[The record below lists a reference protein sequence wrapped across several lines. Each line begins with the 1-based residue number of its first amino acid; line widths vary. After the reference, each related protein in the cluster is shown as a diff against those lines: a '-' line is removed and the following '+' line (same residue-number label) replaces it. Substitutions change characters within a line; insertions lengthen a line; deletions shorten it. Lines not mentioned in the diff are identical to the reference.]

1 MNLETIREELH
12 QTIDRVIDAHLGR
25 GVTSPSVA
33 TDEQDPLSVTTG
45 DMTTEWT
52 YRWPGSDTE
61 KFHRTRW
68 YEVAGERGRHRV
80 RVAWAR
86 RAAWGRDDR
95 LRAIVFYQQGRVDSA
110 TYYPW
115 TEFVETD
122 DGRYAAIIPKPGQPR
137 AQLRDGDPIPDRF
150 QHRTIERTDAL
161 FDSIA
166 EGRSMRFVIDESDEI
181 EMVRHGYWVAT
192 LRNRF

>member
-1 MNLETIREELH
+1 MDLEAIRAELH
-12 QTIDRVIDAHLGR
+12 RAVDEIIDAHAGR
-25 GVTSPSVA
+25 GDGERRHAPAADSV
-33 TDEQDPLSVTTG
+33 SVTAQEKTG
-45 DMTTEWT
+45 EWT
-52 YRWPGSDTE
+52 YRWPGSGVED
-61 KFHRTRW
+61 FHRTRW
-68 YEVAGERGRHRV
+68 YEAAGEQGKHRV

-95 LRAIVFYQQGRVDSA
+95 LRAIVFHQQGGADSN

-122 DGRYAAIIPKPGQPR
+122 DGRYAAIIPKPGRPR
-137 AQLRDGDPIPDRF
+137 AQLRDGDLLPDRF
-150 QHRTIERTDAL
+150 TDRVVERSDAL

-166 EGRSMRFVIDESDEI
+166 EGSSLRFVVEEADEA

>member
-1 MNLETIREELH
+1 MDLEAMRAELH
-12 QTIDRVIDAHLGR
+12 KAVDRIVDAHAGHGDGAR
-25 GVTSPSVA
+25 RHAPAIDPVSVA
-33 TDEQDPLSVTTG
+33 AQGETG
-45 DMTTEWT
+45 EWT
-52 YRWPGSDTE
+52 YRWPGSGVE
-61 KFHRTRW
+61 SFHRTRW
-68 YEVAGERGRHRV
+68 YEALGEQGKQRV

-95 LRAIVFYQQGRVDSA
+95 LRAIVFHQQGGVDST

-122 DGRYAAIIPKPGQPR
+122 DGRYAAIIPKPGRPR
-137 AQLRDGDPIPDRF
+137 AQLRDGDSLPDRF
-150 QHRTIERTDAL
+150 GDRVVERSDAL
-161 FDSIA
+161 FDSIT
-166 EGRSMRFVIDESDEI
+166 EGSSLRFVVGEADEA

>member
-1 MNLETIREELH
+1 MDLEAIRAELH
-12 QTIDRVIDAHLGR
+12 RAVDQIIDAHAGDGGR
-25 GVTSPSVA
+25 RHALPVDSVSVA
-33 TDEQDPLSVTTG
+33 AREETKD
-45 DMTTEWT
+45 WT
-52 YRWPGSDTE
+52 YRWPGSGVE
-61 KFHRTRW
+61 SFHRTRW
-68 YEVAGERGRHRV
+68 YEAAGEQGKQRV

-95 LRAIVFYQQGRVDSA
+95 LRAIVFHQQGGVDSA

-122 DGRYAAIIPKPGQPR
+122 DGRYAAIIPKPGRPR
-137 AQLRDGDPIPDRF
+137 AQLRDGDPLPDRF
-150 QHRTIERTDAL
+150 DARVVERSDAL

-166 EGRSMRFVIDESDEI
+166 EGSSLRYVVDEADEA

>member
-1 MNLETIREELH
+1 MDLETLREELH
-12 QTIDRVIDAHLGR
+12 QTIDRIIDAHTSCGD
-25 GVTSPSVA
+25 TSPSITA
-33 TDEQDPLSVTTG
+33 EERDTLSVAAG
-45 DMTTEWT
+45 DATNEWT
-52 YRWPGSDTE
+52 YRWPGSGTE
-61 KFHRTRW
+61 DFHETRW
-68 YEVAGERGRHRV
+68 YELAGERGRHRV

-95 LRAIVFYQQGRVDSA
+95 LRAIVFHQQGRADST

-122 DGRYAAIIPKPGQPR
+122 DGRYAAIIPKPGHPR

-150 QHRTIERTDAL
+150 QHRTVERTDAL
-161 FDSIA
+161 FGSIA
-166 EGRSMRFVIDESDEI
+166 EGPSLRFVVDKSDEV

>member
-1 MNLETIREELH
+1 MDLETLREELH
-12 QTIDRVIDAHLGR
+12 QTIDRIIDAHTSCGD
-25 GVTSPSVA
+25 TSPSIA
-33 TDEQDPLSVTTG
+33 ADERNTLSVAAGEATPA
-45 DMTTEWT
+45 WT
-52 YRWPGSDTE
+52 YRWPGSGNED
-61 KFHRTRW
+61 FHETRW
-68 YEVAGERGRHRV
+68 YELAGERGRHRV

-86 RAAWGRDDR
+86 RGAWGRDDR
-95 LRAIVFYQQGRVDSA
+95 LRAIVFYQQGRADST

-122 DGRYAAIIPKPGQPR
+122 DGRYAAIIPQLGRPR

-150 QHRTIERTDAL
+150 QHRTVERTDAL

-166 EGRSMRFVIDESDEI
+166 EGRSMRFVVDKTDEV

>member
-1 MNLETIREELH
+1 MDLEAIRAELH
-12 QTIDRVIDAHLGR
+12 MAVDRIIDAHAGR
-25 GVTSPSVA
+25 ADDGRQQAPVA
-33 TDEQDPLSVTTG
+33 DPVSVTAGEETG
-45 DMTTEWT
+45 PWT
-52 YRWPGSDTE
+52 YRWPGSEVED
-61 KFHRTRW
+61 FHQTRW
-68 YEVAGERGRHRV
+68 YEAVGEQGKQRV

-95 LRAIVFYQQGRVDSA
+95 LRAVVFHQQGGVDST

-122 DGRYAAIIPKPGQPR
+122 DSRYAAIIPKPGRPR
-137 AQLRDGDPIPDRF
+137 AQLRDGDSLPDRF
-150 QHRTIERTDAL
+150 RDRVVERTDAL

-166 EGRSMRFVIDESDEI
+166 EGSSMRFVVAESDEA

>member
-1 MNLETIREELH
+1 MDLEAIRMELH
-12 QTIDRVIDAHLGR
+12 RAVDQIIDAHADGGDGAR
-25 GVTSPSVA
+25 RHAPATDPVSVA
-33 TDEQDPLSVTTG
+33 AQGETE
-45 DMTTEWT
+45 EWT
-52 YRWPGSDTE
+52 YRWPGSGVE
-61 KFHRTRW
+61 SFHRTRW
-68 YEVAGERGRHRV
+68 YEAVGEQGKQRV

-95 LRAIVFYQQGRVDSA
+95 LRAIVFHQQGGVDST

-122 DGRYAAIIPKPGQPR
+122 DGRYAAIIPKPGRPR
-137 AQLRDGDPIPDRF
+137 AQLRDGDSLPDRF
-150 QHRTIERTDAL
+150 GDRVVERSDAL
-161 FDSIA
+161 FDSIT
-166 EGRSMRFVIDESDEI
+166 EGASLRFVVGGADEE

>member
-1 MNLETIREELH
+1 MDLEAIRAELH
-12 QTIDRVIDAHLGR
+12 MAVDRIIDTHAGR
-25 GVTSPSVA
+25 TDDGRQQQLVSDPVT
-33 TDEQDPLSVTTG
+33 VTTG
-45 DMTTEWT
+45 EETGPWT
-52 YRWPGSDTE
+52 YRWPGSGVE
-61 KFHRTRW
+61 SFHRTRW
-68 YEVAGERGRHRV
+68 YEAVGEQGRHRV

-95 LRAIVFYQQGRVDSA
+95 LRAIVFHQQGGADST

-122 DGRYAAIIPKPGQPR
+122 DDRYAAIIPRPGRPR
-137 AQLRDGDPIPDRF
+137 AQLRDGDPLPDRF
-150 QHRTIERTDAL
+150 RGRMVERTDAL

-166 EGRSMRFVIDESDEI
+166 DGSSVRLVVAESNEV